1 MKETASNKG
10 VSKVMAESPQIN
22 RNNRIGLIRK
32 KAATTNNSKIQDGW
46 LSKSAK
52 LKIDQTDP
60 NRNLF
65 MMNLRR
71 DNLLNF
77 TFGHGN
83 QVALYA

>member
-32 KAATTNNSKIQDGW
+32 KAAATNNSKIQDGW